1 MVYHTLLALS
11 FYNNGRYNPKS
22 AIFAFKNL
30 TYLTYSE
37 EGWNIC
43 DIIKEYVRQGLYDM
57 KEWQV
62 CFNVRCYDEMMMR
75 YDDEI

>member
-1 MVYHTLLALS
+1 MVYHTLIALS
-11 FYNNGRYNPKS
+11 FYTSGRYNPK
-22 AIFAFKNL
+22 AALFAFKNL
-30 TYLTYSE
+30 TYLTSSE

-62 CFNVRCYDEMMMR
+62 HTYSTMVR
-75 YDDEI
+75 